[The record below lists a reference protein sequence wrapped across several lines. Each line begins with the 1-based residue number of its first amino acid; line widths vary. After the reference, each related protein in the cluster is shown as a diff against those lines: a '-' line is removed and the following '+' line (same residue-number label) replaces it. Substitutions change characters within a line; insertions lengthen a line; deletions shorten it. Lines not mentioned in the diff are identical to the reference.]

1 MTNKVFDTHL
11 HIIDPAHPLQ
21 ENNGYMPDPFTV
33 ADYQERIEGLNI
45 QGGAVVSGSFQAL
58 TRAILSMPSKRWAL
72 TM

>member
-45 QGGAVVSGSFQAL
+45 QGGSANPDELENLARRVYELAG
-58 TRAILSMPSKRWAL
+58 
-72 TM
+72 